1 MKVKKILACS
11 ECPMPDVVWTTYFFF
26 RNATLNETTVFGG
39 PSKNVD
45 EWTFVD
51 VFLKIHYSLQKSKQ
65 FVFIYTDCTES
76 RSYLITRNNLIQINL
91 LVKKNNY
98 IHAVGDGIRRNSDV
112 MGES

>member
-1 MKVKKILACS
+1 MFRMSDARCRVNYL
-11 ECPMPDVVWTTYFFF
+11 FFK
-26 RNATLNETTVFGG
+26 NATLNETTVFGG
-39 PSKNVD
+39 PSKK
-45 EWTFVD
+45 TFVD
-51 VFLKIHYSLQKSKQ
+51 VFMKIHYILQKSKQ

-76 RSYLITRNNLIQINL
+76 RPYLITRNNLIQINL